1 MRGLQKLLAP
11 FKRGLQQMVRVANVI
26 KVNDASPIQMIQ
38 VETLSGEIIEVPR
51 IQDYGITSVPLP
63 GAKGVVVAVGG
74 NTNGYVCIKADDK
87 NHRLV
92 GLKAG
97 EVALY
102 DNQGQMVYLKENG
115 GMHIVANT
123 QITATVPL
131 FRIEGNLEVTGEV
144 TDKVDI
150 DNVSMAAMR
159 TTYDSH
165 NHNGDSGGITGT
177 PNQGMTP

>member
-1 MRGLQKLLAP
+1 MRAVFKLLAP

-63 GAKGVVVAVGG
+63 GSKGVVVAVGG

-102 DNQGQMVYLKENG
+102 DNQGQMVYLQQNG
-115 GMHIVANT
+115 KMNIIANT
-123 QITATVPL
+123 QVTAKVPL
-131 FRIEGNLEVTGEV
+131 FRIEGNLAVTGEI
-144 TDKVDI
+144 TDRVDTGGQ
-150 DNVSMAAMR
+150 SMSGMR
-159 TTYDSH
+159 STYNGH
-165 NHNGDSGGITGT
+165 NHSGDSGGTTGK
-177 PNQGMTP
+177 PNQGMI

>member
-1 MRGLQKLLAP
+1 MRNILKLMSPLR
-11 FKRGLQQMVRVANVI
+11 RGLQQMVRVANVI

-63 GAKGVVVAVGG
+63 GSKGVVVAVGG

-87 NHRLV
+87 SYRLV

-102 DNQGQMVYLKENG
+102 DNQGQMVYLQENG
-115 GMHIVANT
+115 QMRIVANT
-123 QITATVPL
+123 QVTATVPL
-131 FRIEGNLEVTGEV
+131 FRIEGNLDVTGEI
-144 TDKVDI
+144 TDRVDI
-150 DNVSMAAMR
+150 DGLSMASMR
-159 TTYDSH
+159 TTYNGH
-165 NHNGDSGGITGT
+165 THPGDSGGTTGT
-177 PNQGMTP
+177 PNQGMS

>member
-63 GAKGVVVAVGG
+63 GAKGVAVAVGG

-97 EVALY
+97 EVAIY
-102 DNQGQMVYLKENG
+102 DHQGQMVYLKENG
-115 GMHIVANT
+115 SMHIVSLT

-131 FRIEGNLEVTGEV
+131 FRIEGNLDVTGEIKDRAD
-144 TDKVDI
+144 TTGQ
-150 DNVSMAAMR
+150 SMSGMR
-159 TTYDSH
+159 TAYNDH
-165 NHNGDSGGITGT
+165 DHDGDSGGITGT

>member
-1 MRGLQKLLAP
+1 MRRLQKLSAP
-11 FKRGLQQMVRVANVI
+11 FKRGLQQLVRAANVI
-26 KVNDASPIQMIQ
+26 KVNDASPIQTIQ
-38 VETLSGEIIEVPR
+38 VETLSGEVIEVPR

-102 DNQGQMVYLKENG
+102 DNQGQMVYLKQNG
-115 GMHIVANT
+115 QMHIVANT
-123 QITATVPL
+123 QVTATVPL

-144 TDKVDI
+144 TDRVDT
-150 DNVSMAAMR
+150 DNVSMASMR
-159 TTYDSH
+159 STYNGH
-165 NHNGDSGGITGT
+165 THTGDSGGSTSQ
-177 PNQGMTP
+177 PNQGMQ